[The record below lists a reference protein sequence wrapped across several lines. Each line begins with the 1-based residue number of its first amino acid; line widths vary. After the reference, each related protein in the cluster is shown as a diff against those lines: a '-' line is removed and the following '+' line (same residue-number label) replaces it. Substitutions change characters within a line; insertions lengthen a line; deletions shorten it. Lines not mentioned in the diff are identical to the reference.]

1 MMIDNPLRDP
11 LSYRQEILAPLFKL
25 VQSSESCVL
34 VGVASMGKSRLVQHM
49 LQPAVQQ
56 HYPADNA
63 QKILFVWV
71 DCNRLAAI
79 TEWGLYELLLTA
91 LTEAIDSHALANL
104 RQDLN
109 QLRKEALLAG
119 NALLAQRH
127 VELAMRM
134 LVQERRLQLC
144 LLLDEF
150 DEAYQT
156 LPRQTLANLRALRD
170 ANKYRLSYILL
181 MRDHPAQLRP
191 PQECE
196 GFYELCS
203 RSIMGLKPHTLED
216 TQALLRGIALR
227 RGHESGNITDEAVA
241 QICQF
246 SGGHPGLAVALLNAL
261 IQTPPI
267 GLSWLEW
274 GQGCPE
280 PTEECRK
287 IWEGLRNEE
296 QHALHHLTNGLTP
309 GFRERD
315 SLILKGLIHISQSQ
329 QFNFFSPLFYH
340 FVMRQA
346 PASKYQ
352 LHIDKQAGTVWVNG
366 QRTKTLTDKE
376 FKLLAYFYEHQN
388 DIREV
393 SQVIAALYPGSE
405 AFNINDNAISA
416 LVKRVRDKIEPD
428 AKHPQFLLNV
438 KGRGYRLLV
447 GSGEADLVKT
457 RENCT
462 L

>member
-11 LSYRQEILAPLFKL
+11 LSYRQEILTPLFKL
-25 VQSSESCVL
+25 VQSTESCVL

-49 LQPAVQQ
+49 LQRSVQQ
-56 HYPADNA
+56 HYLADNA
-63 QKILFVWV
+63 QNILFVWV
-71 DCNRLAAI
+71 DCNRLAAV
-79 TEWGLYELLLTA
+79 TEWGLYELILTA
-91 LTEAIDSHALANL
+91 LTEAVDSQAPANL

-127 VELAMRM
+127 VELAVRM
-134 LVQERRLQLC
+134 LAQERRLQLC

-203 RSIMGLKPHTLED
+203 RTIIGLKPHTLED
-216 TQALLRGIALR
+216 TQALLKGIALR
-227 RGHESGNITDEAVA
+227 RSHESGALTEETIK

-246 SGGHPGLAVALLNAL
+246 SGGHPGLVVALLNAL

-274 GQGCPE
+274 GQACPE

-296 QHALHHLTNGLTP
+296 QRALHHLANKLTL

-315 SLILKGLIHISQSQ
+315 SLVLKGLIHASQPE
-329 QFNFFSPLFYH
+329 QFSFFSPLFHH
-340 FVMRQA
+340 FVTQQA
-346 PASKYQ
+346 PAAKYQ
-352 LHIDKQAGTVWVNG
+352 LHIDKPAGTVWVNG

-376 FKLLAYFYEHQN
+376 FKLLAYFYAHQS
-388 DIREV
+388 DICEV

-405 AFNINDNAISA
+405 GFNINDNAISA
-416 LVKRVRDKIEPD
+416 LVKRLRDKIEPD
-428 AKHPQFLLNV
+428 PKHPQFLLNV

-447 GSGEADLVKT
+447 GSD
-457 RENCT
+457 
-462 L
+462 